1 MDESALLSR
10 YPRPVAVPAA
20 QVAAAHARTGTVLV
34 VLDDDPTGTQSVAD
48 LPVLTSWAEEDVA
61 WALGLGAPAVYV
73 LTNSRGLS
81 PAAAGALT
89 REVVAAVLDV
99 AGRTRTRVRFV
110 SRSDSTLR
118 GHFPLETDV
127 VAATVAE
134 RGGRAVDA
142 VVLVP
147 AFPEAGRITVG
158 GVHLLRTPGGLLPA
172 GESEF
177 ARDATFGYASSD
189 LREWV
194 AEKTGGR
201 TRAEDVVVL
210 DLALL
215 RSGPSA
221 VAAALAP
228 LTGARTVV
236 ADAVGEDD
244 LRLLALGL
252 VEAEAAGKELLY
264 RVGPPFV
271 RARTGQ
277 EVRAPLTAQEVF
289 RDGARPGGGL
299 VVVGSHVGL
308 TSRQLAALQA
318 ERPALPS
325 LVLDVP
331 RLLDG
336 SAEEHVR
343 EVADRA
349 AALLAEGDVVLH
361 TSRAL
366 HRTDDP
372 EESLAISRRVSAA
385 VVAAVRRVLAAHPPR
400 FVVAKGGIT
409 SSDVAAHGLGVRRA
423 LVRGPL
429 LPGTVSLWEPVGGRA
444 AGTPY
449 VVFAGNVGDDG
460 SLAAVV
466 RTLSAAP
473 AR

>member
-1 MDESALLSR
+1 MDESDLLSG
-10 YPRPVAVPAA
+10 YPAPVAVPAA
-20 QVAAAHARTGTVLV
+20 RVAAAHAGTGTVLV

-48 LPVLTSWAEEDVA
+48 LPVLTAWGEEDVA

-73 LTNSRGLS
+73 LTNSRSLG
-81 PAAAGALT
+81 PAEAGDLT
-89 REVVAAVLDV
+89 REVVTAVL
-99 AGRTRTRVRFV
+99 AAAERTGTRVRFV
-110 SRSDSTLR
+110 SRGDSTLR

-127 VAATVAE
+127 VASTVAG

-142 VVLVP
+142 LVLVP

-158 GVHLLRTPGGLLPA
+158 GVHLLRTPDGLLPV

-177 ARDATFGYASSD
+177 ARDATFGYSSSD
-189 LREWV
+189 LRAWV

-215 RSGPSA
+215 RAGPAA

-252 VEAEAAGKELLY
+252 VEAEAAGKELLH

-277 EVRAPLTAQEVF
+277 EVRAPLSAAEVF
-289 RDGARPGGGL
+289 RHGARPGGGL

-318 ERPALPS
+318 DRPDVRS

-331 RLLDG
+331 RLLG
-336 SAEEHVR
+336 GGAEEHVR
-343 EVADRA
+343 EVAGEA
-349 AALLAEGDVVLH
+349 AALLADGDVVLH
-361 TSRAL
+361 TSRVLQRA
-366 HRTDDP
+366 DDP
-372 EESLAISRRVSAA
+372 AQSLAISRRVSAA
-385 VVAAVRRVLAAHPPR
+385 VVATVRRVLAAHPPR

-409 SSDVAAHGLGVRRA
+409 SSDVAAHGLGIRRA

-429 LPGTVSLWEPVGGRA
+429 LPGIVSLWEPVGGPA